1 MKKLLPFIL
10 LGAAALFIFP
20 FQHNTYEVVKGDT
33 LSKIASKYGVSV
45 DQLKDWNNLS
55 SDLIEIGQVLTVKAD
70 APPTQINRKKA
81 LAKKKNNVPQD
92 VVLHKMGM
100 TAAPTK
106 KLPKAKRCLSGPD
119 SQSLD
124 DEYGMMTNQ
133 GLSSNQISQA
143 MNKFFPQLADCM
155 PDVWP
160 TANIELDFNVGC
172 NGLVSYVRIVKDDNL
187 DFDIQQCL
195 EESFQYAEFP
205 AHDLP
210 DGMDFTYP
218 IQFEPG

>member
-1 MKKLLPFIL
+1 MKKLIPFIL
-10 LGAAALFIFP
+10 LGAAALFFFP
-20 FQHNTYEVVKGDT
+20 FKQTNYEVVKGDT
-33 LSKIASKYGVSV
+33 LSKIASRYNVSV
-45 DQLKDWNNLS
+45 AQLKDWNNLS
-55 SDLIEIGQVLTVKAD
+55 GDVIEIGQILTIKTDTPAVNVD
-70 APPTQINRKKA
+70 SQKA
-81 LAKKKNNVPQD
+81 LATKKNNVPQD

-119 SQSLD
+119 AHSLD
-124 DEYGMMTNQ
+124 DDHGMMTNQ
-133 GLSSNQISQA
+133 GLSSNQISQS

-155 PDVWP
+155 PEVWP
-160 TANIELDFNVGC
+160 TASIELDFNVGC
-172 NGLVSYVRIVKDDNL
+172 NGLVTYVRIIKDDNL

-195 EESFQYAEFP
+195 EDSFQYAEFP